1 LLAILILPDDDPI
14 TKPQE
19 SDSMDLKLTGRSVMI
34 TGASKGIG
42 LGIGKWFASEG
53 VNLCLV
59 ARSGDLLAK
68 EAEAIR
74 KSAQVNVQTL
84 AADLS
89 DPAARRK
96 VFETFP
102 DVDIVVNNAGAIP
115 GGTIEDVDE
124 KAWRAGW
131 DLKVYAH
138 VDFTRL
144 YLAKMK
150 ARQRGVI
157 INIIGAGGEKL
168 TYGYI
173 AGSAGNAALMAFTR
187 AIGGTSP
194 DFGVR
199 VVGVNPGPVATERV
213 EYLARQRAAKAGDE
227 SRWQDSFKNM
237 PFGRP
242 ATVDEIA
249 AAVVFLASDLSS
261 YTSGTIVSIDGGL
274 VHKGALA

>member
-1 LLAILILPDDDPI
+1 
-14 TKPQE
+14 
-19 SDSMDLKLTGRSVMI
+19 MDLKLTGRSVMI

-138 VDFTRL
+138 VDFTRM

-150 ARQRGVI
+150 ARRSGVI

-173 AGSAGNAALMAFTR
+173 AGSAGNASLMAFTR

-199 VVGVNPGPVATERV
+199 VLGVNPGPVATERV

-227 SRWQDSFKNM
+227 SRWQDSYKGM

-242 ATVDEIA
+242 ASVDEIA
-249 AAVVFLASDLSS
+249 ASVVFLASDLSS

-274 VHKGALA
+274 VHKGSLA

>member
-1 LLAILILPDDDPI
+1 
-14 TKPQE
+14 
-19 SDSMDLKLTGRSVMI
+19 MDLKLSGRSVMI

-42 LGIGKWFASEG
+42 LGIAKWFAGEG
-53 VNLCLV
+53 VSPCLV
-59 ARSGDLLAK
+59 ARSADVLAK

-150 ARQRGVI
+150 ARRRGVI

-173 AGSAGNAALMAFTR
+173 AGSAGNASLMAFTR

-199 VVGVNPGPVATERV
+199 VLGVNAGPVATERV

-261 YTSGTIVSIDGGL
+261 YTSGTIISIDGGL

>member
-1 LLAILILPDDDPI
+1 
-14 TKPQE
+14 
-19 SDSMDLKLTGRSVMI
+19 MDLKLSGRSVMI

-89 DPAARRK
+89 DSAARRK
-96 VFETFP
+96 VFDTFP

-150 ARQRGVI
+150 ARRRGVI

-173 AGSAGNAALMAFTR
+173 AGSAGNASLMAFTR

-199 VVGVNPGPVATERV
+199 VLGVNPGPVATERV

-227 SRWQDSFKNM
+227 SRWQESYKSM

-242 ATVDEIA
+242 ASVDEIA

-274 VHKGALA
+274 VHKGSLA